1 MAFASRTKFYWS
13 RFFATC
19 VKYLGV
25 ANTQHIRYIT
35 EKIFPTEMSRQNILY
50 HVRIAEEKGWLATF
64 SSSLEMTN
72 ENQVLFRSKFLK
84 ENNEK
89 ISAQRFVILGTESF
103 DPEAENRIKEI
114 CKQGKL
120 DPISIFNRE
129 ILEIVSEE
137 SIKRLGSIKDKS
149 IGNKSLFMIL
159 LRYGWLWLNINPN
172 ISLKIVKTINANEPK
187 HNYNEHYLIDAKLL
201 EIVSLLELETTPELR
216 LEDLTGLLSTIIKLS
231 EPRKRSDLMNLMSM
245 TLLISGRYLLSFNKL
260 PLSEEYLNRG
270 IKYLRLGKRKSILM
284 RKLHVDGLFD
294 LGFIYSQQGWFY
306 KALGIY
312 ENIERI
318 LNEEFTSNE
327 PIDNLYGRL
336 SLAKSE
342 LYLMLA
348 WPAYTTQDEDY
359 RSLLM
364 KSLKN
369 AQRALKYYQ
378 VTKNNFKVTEIY
390 LFISWILALHGKV
403 KRAEI
408 FLKKGTKEFKAPVPP
423 KLNALYYN
431 AVSEIY
437 RKQGKLDAAIKN
449 ITIAYDYL
457 KIVGH
462 TIGRLFSMTRMAA
475 MHVQLSTADKKH
487 SFISYGDM
495 SILFEKGMS
504 DMISHVF
511 LEFSK
516 AIAEKQALVSFF
528 IRDDVTINHPE
539 INAYV
544 EFIESYNIS
553 PALLG
558 ESFTIVP
565 ENMLNMDYL
574 DKNKVTCII
583 GRSKPDEEQEDF
595 SIDAF
600 QEDFAKFD
608 ELFQKL
614 LSKV

>member
-64 SSSLEMTN
+64 SSSLEMTD

-103 DPEAENRIKEI
+103 DPEAEERIIEI
-114 CKQGKL
+114 CKAGKL
-120 DPISIFNRE
+120 EPISIFKRE
-129 ILEIVSEE
+129 ILETVTGE

-149 IGNKSLFMIL
+149 IGNRSLFMVL

-172 ISLKIVKTINANEPK
+172 ISLKIISAIKANEGK
-187 HNYNEHYLIDAKLL
+187 HDYNTNYKIDARLL
-201 EIVSLLELETTPELR
+201 EIVSLLELETTPELTI
-216 LEDLTGLLSTIIKLS
+216 EDLKDLLDAIIKLS
-231 EPRKRSDLMNLMSM
+231 DPRKRSDLMNLMSM
-245 TLLISGRYLLSFNKL
+245 TLLISGRFLISYNKL
-260 PLSEEYLNRG
+260 PIAEEYLNRG
-270 IKYLRLGKRKSILM
+270 IKYLRLSKRSSILM

-318 LNEEFTSNE
+318 LAEEFTSNE

-348 WPAYTTQDEDY
+348 WPAYTAQDDDY

-364 KSLKN
+364 KALNNS
-369 AQRALKYYQ
+369 QRALKYYQ
-378 VTKNNFKVTEIY
+378 ITKNHFKVTEIN
-390 LFISWILALHGKV
+390 LFMAWILALHGKV
-403 KRAEI
+403 KRAELL
-408 FLKKGTKEFKAPVPP
+408 LKRGTKELQAPVPP

-431 AVSEIY
+431 AIAELY

-449 ITIAYDYL
+449 ITLAYDYL

-462 TIGRLFSMTRMAA
+462 TIGRFFSMTRMAA
-475 MHVQLSTADKKH
+475 MHVQLSAADKKF
-487 SFISYGDM
+487 SYISYGDM
-495 SILFEKGMS
+495 SSIFEKGIS

-511 LEFSK
+511 LEFNK
-516 AIAEKQALVSFF
+516 KLAEKHALVSFF
-528 IRDDVTINHPE
+528 IREDVTINHPE
-539 INAYV
+539 ISAYV
-544 EFIESYNIS
+544 EFLESYNIS

-565 ENMLNMDYL
+565 ENMINMDYL
-574 DKNKVTCII
+574 EKNKVTCIV
-583 GRSKPDEEQEDF
+583 GNSRPGEEIEDF
-595 SIDAF
+595 RLDNFA
-600 QEDFAKFD
+600 EEFAKFD